1 MDLIEGSQEKLRI
14 VSRAEKDYCHWSNA
28 GNFAIVYEFT
38 LKNILR
44 LTYTVVRNISFLRS

>member
-14 VSRAEKDYCHWSNA
+14 VSRAEKDYCYWNNG

-38 LKNILR
+38 RKNI
-44 LTYTVVRNISFLRS
+44 YI

>member
-14 VSRAEKDYCHWSNA
+14 VSRAEKDYCHWNNG

-38 LKNILR
+38 HKNI
-44 LTYTVVRNISFLRS
+44 YI